1 MIFSDARPY
10 AHKMVAHLAQDM
22 AQAIYEECAKD
33 NFWYFLNK
41 DRKAFVAKLAPTLL
55 DEARAQLTDML
66 TRKDIPEDQKELICD
81 ALKADREI
89 PRGGVAV
96 EH

>member
-1 MIFSDARPY
+1 MNGPTY
-10 AHKMVAHLAQDM
+10 AHKMVAHIAQEM
-22 AQAIYEECAKD
+22 AQAVYEDCAKD

-41 DRKAFVAKLAPTLL
+41 DRDAFVKKLAPTLIN
-55 DEARAQLTDML
+55 EARATLTDML
-66 TRKDIPEDQKELICD
+66 TRKDVPESQKELIFD